1 MASSN
6 ICGMTI
12 HSLLQLPVRFTNKH
26 SLQGAA
32 LQRLQGKLQGKH
44 YIIIDEMSMIGQ
56 RMMAWI
62 NKRLRQASAALD
74 CPLGGFSV
82 IIVGDFGQLP
92 PVGDRTLFAPP
103 GTNPLSVH
111 GHHIYKQSFREL
123 LLSLRN
129 GTVTQDHWKM
139 LLDRDP
145 NKIHNNPDFA
155 EAIHLYYDK
164 ASVSIIFRKYRSLEH
179 PLLALTQSTEVQLR
193 QQQKLMMQM
202 D

>member
-1 MASSN
+1 
-6 ICGMTI
+6 MTI
-12 HSLLQLPVRFTNKH
+12 HSLLQLPVRCTNKH
-26 SLQGAA
+26 SLHGAA

-62 NKRLRQASAALD
+62 DKRLRQASAALD

-92 PVGDRTLFAPP
+92 PVGDRPLFAPP
-103 GTNPLSVH
+103 GINPLSVN
-111 GHHIYKQSFREL
+111 GHYIYNIFDKVVFLQQVLRQNGTDGKAESFREL

-129 GTVTQDHWKM
+129 GTVTQDQWKM

-145 NKIHNNPDFA
+145 NKIHNNADFA

-164 ASVSIIFRKYRSLEH
+164 ASV
-179 PLLALTQSTEVQLR
+179 AQ
-193 QQQKLMMQM
+193 
-202 D
+202 